1 MRTPSRILAT
11 LAVAGLA
18 SSLSSCTPAPG
29 QYRIYKVTSLPA
41 RPQADCG
48 YEIDLRDSTTFFSA
62 ATIAIF
68 ATDGDDFF
76 IEYGDKVLTGSRD
89 GKDYTFEGVSVQ
101 VDDPI
106 DGTTITTTSQW
117 VVDLTIDGRKIN
129 GTLTTFDSS
138 ICSGTCDAF
147 DNTQCT
153 VVGDFFGTELKDV
166 ELEHQI

>member
-1 MRTPSRILAT
+1 MRTTSRILAT

-18 SSLSSCTPAPG
+18 TSLSSCTPAPG

-41 RPQADCG
+41 NPQADCG
-48 YEIDLRDSTTFFSA
+48 VEIDIRDSTTFFA
-62 ATIAIF
+62 AGTIAIF
-68 ATDGDDFF
+68 ATDTDDFF

-117 VVDLTIDGRKIN
+117 VVNVTIEGRKIN

-138 ICSGTCDAF
+138 VCGGTCDAF
-147 DNTQCT
+147 ENTACT
-153 VVGDFFGTELKDV
+153 VVGDFFGAEIKDV
-166 ELEHQI
+166 ELEHPI